1 MGHPLAFTPVQHSE
15 TGLRDAQSET
25 HQPGCAQRHAWD
37 SMCEGFVRST
47 QDSLPTVA
55 RHHRLLKYQTSILLG
70 DPPGRQHSGN
80 PYFILCS
87 SLNASKLYSCDNV
100 QIKQLF
106 QVEQVPVGKAGRA
119 GVRRILLDPG
129 VQWGCGAGRQRLNSS
144 PFGQDT
150 ALVVTSVFLKEMLR

>member
-1 MGHPLAFTPVQHSE
+1 M
-15 TGLRDAQSET
+15 
-25 HQPGCAQRHAWD
+25 
-37 SMCEGFVRST
+37 
-47 QDSLPTVA
+47 
-55 RHHRLLKYQTSILLG
+55 
-70 DPPGRQHSGN
+70 
-80 PYFILCS
+80 
-87 SLNASKLYSCDNV
+87 